1 MKNKRWRAALF
12 LILAVCVAYALGG
25 VRASLT
31 YAGINYA
38 ETALK
43 KTGISVQYAPSYCLH
58 GDATARDSFAQT
70 VFTVEHQ
77 SDRQALLEEAKR
89 TKGWRAAPVTATEY
103 LAFQRACLWKCGEV
117 LSVPADT
124 VFDAWYYCETSAPVS
139 NAVAAPAG
147 ALEEIGPVGRGFEFA
162 VFDAETGLFVF
173 VDQFG

>member
-1 MKNKRWRAALF
+1 MKRKRFIGTFMCVLVLIAA
-12 LILAVCVAYALGG
+12 YMLGG
-25 VRASLT
+25 VRAGLLHS
-31 YAGINYA
+31 AINYA
-38 ETALK
+38 ERALK
-43 KTGISVQYAPSYCLH
+43 KTGLPTTYAPGYCLH
-58 GDATARDSFAQT
+58 GEISSRDSFVQT
-70 VFTVEHQ
+70 KFVVEYQ
-77 SDRQALLEEAKR
+77 SDRRTLLEEAKR
-89 TKGWRAAPVTATEY
+89 AKGWRAAPVTATEY